1 MFFKYFISPTDRGNS
16 KWRAL
21 AKTKVAVRLVSTGDY
36 LMAYPLLSEVVQEA
50 REVGLRDLGF
60 AAALMKGICISKLN
74 PTVNSRAVFGAS
86 NIGEEPGTNQV
97 SGAQLVRDAYLS
109 ALSILNDPSVKNSI
123 DYPVEFRELFQ
134 KNIRE
139 ELVAEFRNE
148 LKYLET
154 GWDPLDLSGRKALLV
169 EALSNVNPEKSP
181 FNPNSLLVTAF
192 LKAQR

>member
-1 MFFKYFISPTDRGNS
+1 
-16 KWRAL
+16 
-21 AKTKVAVRLVSTGDY
+21 
-36 LMAYPLLSEVVQEA
+36 
-50 REVGLRDLGF
+50 
-60 AAALMKGICISKLN
+60 
-74 PTVNSRAVFGAS
+74 
-86 NIGEEPGTNQV
+86 
-97 SGAQLVRDAYLS
+97 VRDAYLS

-123 DYPVEFRELFQ
+123 DYPVEFRGLFQ

-148 LKYLET
+148 LKYLEI

-169 EALSNVNPEKSP
+169 EAISNVNPEKSP